1 MIVIKSVD
9 NLSVRDFSLP
19 FGLPVSLYE
28 TVSFTMGNREFHYGK
43 QLTDAVFLCGCYIES
58 HG

>member
-1 MIVIKSVD
+1 MIVTKSVD

-28 TVSFTMGNREFHYGK
+28 TVSFTMGNREFHYVK
-43 QLTDAVFLCGCYIES
+43 LLAEAVFLFDCYIKS
-58 HG
+58 DG